1 LAQPLPIEG
10 LWKTGGEQV
19 KRCAVLIINGR
30 DQQTTLVQ
38 AFERRGFHAM
48 ETRQWPEDDVIQGH
62 EVVIVVLRHV
72 ENMCMLAARLRAKR
86 GFGQRVLI
94 AVSPTPPESSDIRDG
109 LVSGF
114 DDVVAESGGPRLLLA
129 KVLHRLRSR
138 PQYRC
143 VLPERKR
150 PAA

>member
-1 LAQPLPIEG
+1 
-10 LWKTGGEQV
+10 
-19 KRCAVLIINGR
+19 VLIINGR
-30 DQQTTLVQ
+30 DQQRSLAQ
-38 AFERRGFHAM
+38 AFERRGFHAV

-72 ENMCMLAARLRAKR
+72 NTMCMLAARLRAKR

-94 AVSPTPPESSDIRDG
+94 AVSPTPPDSSDIRDA

-114 DDVVAESGGPRLLLA
+114 DDVMAQSCGPRLLLA
-129 KVLHRLRSR
+129 RVLYRLRSR

-143 VLPERKR
+143 LLPDRKR

>member
-1 LAQPLPIEG
+1 
-10 LWKTGGEQV
+10 V
-19 KRCAVLIINGR
+19 KQCAVLIINGR
-30 DQQTTLVQ
+30 DQQTTLAQ
-38 AFERRGFHAM
+38 EFERRGFRAV
-48 ETRQWPEDDVIQGH
+48 ETRQWPEDDVVQGH

-72 ENMCMLAARLRAKR
+72 NTMCMLAARLRAKR

-94 AVSPTPPESSDIRDG
+94 AVSPTIPDSSDLRDG

-114 DDVVAESGGPRLLLA
+114 DDVLAESCGARTLLA
-129 KVLHRLRSR
+129 RVLQRLRSR

-143 VLPERKR
+143 ILPDRKR